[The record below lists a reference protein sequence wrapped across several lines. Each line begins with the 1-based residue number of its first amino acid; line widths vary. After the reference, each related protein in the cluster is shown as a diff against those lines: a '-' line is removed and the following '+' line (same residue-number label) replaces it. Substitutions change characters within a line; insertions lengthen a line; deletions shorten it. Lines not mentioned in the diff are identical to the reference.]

1 MEWYETNVMGPEME
15 QMRSNIAKYEGQMV
29 DIVWLRLDAEKLR
42 EAKAEL
48 ETQTEVLRA
57 ETEQL
62 REGKGF

>member
-1 MEWYETNVMGPEME
+1 ME
-15 QMRSNIAKYEGQMV
+15 QMRSNIAKYEAQMV
-29 DIVWLRLDAEKLR
+29 DMVWLRLSAEKLR

-62 REGKGF
+62 REGKGSSITTGS